1 MANSITLVKQFVK
14 MLDEAY
20 KLASLTSDLD
30 GASELVRQG
39 ANANELIIPK
49 LSMSGLGDYSRNGG
63 YVAGDVT
70 LTNETVKC
78 NFDRGRLF
86 TVDALDNQESAYTL
100 LADSQENSSE
110 QRLFRNLM
118 HSVLQH
124 IPALL
129 AYPKFRRA
137 RRFLMAPP

>member
-70 LTNETVKC
+70 LTNETGKC
-78 NFDRGRLF
+78 NF
-86 TVDALDNQESAYTL
+86 
-100 LADSQENSSE
+100 
-110 QRLFRNLM
+110 
-118 HSVLQH
+118 
-124 IPALL
+124 
-129 AYPKFRRA
+129 
-137 RRFLMAPP
+137 